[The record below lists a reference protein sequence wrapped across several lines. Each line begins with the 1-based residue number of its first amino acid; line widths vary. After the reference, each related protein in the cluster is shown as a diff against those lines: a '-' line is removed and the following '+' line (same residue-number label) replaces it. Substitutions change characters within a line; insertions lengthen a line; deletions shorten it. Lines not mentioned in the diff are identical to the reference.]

1 MTKTFKRIADRLVNS
16 PRRLWGISFLLFVV
30 LGSAWSLSTPMGGSP
45 DEYAHLVRAA
55 AVARGQVNG
64 TEVMVKH
71 QVAGMDGQF
80 AETGVQLPE
89 WYRELSTRHSC
100 YAFQQWQSADCAPAL
115 GSSEKTVEVTTA
127 AGRYNP
133 LYYAVV
139 GWPSLLVSGELG
151 LYLMRLVSAM
161 FCAGL
166 LASAV
171 VAAAEWRRR
180 GIMIA
185 GLLAALTPTTL
196 YMGGMVNPSGPEIA
210 AGVLVWSAALPMFM
224 TPDRALLNR
233 RLLRLGIGGLVL
245 INIRPLGLV
254 WFAGAVVCALLLAQR
269 SAVRMVVRTR
279 ATWLW
284 GLLLLAGTGVAMA
297 WAMAHPDHS
306 VIQIPDWFTPLN
318 AARRTFDN
326 SLVYIHQMIG
336 DFGWLDTPAPAI
348 TWLLWPAAVILLIL
362 LALCFGRPRQAFVVL
377 AIMVA
382 LVLVPVAAQASQ
394 ATKIGMVWQ
403 GRYLLPFMVGLPM
416 AAAAVA
422 ALRVPSGGLPWRRLI
437 GWMALTLTVA
447 NVAAFVWTLRRN
459 TVGTAGAFFI
469 HPAHWSPPG
478 SWLLW
483 LLAYG
488 LGATGLAVIALAGD
502 RAPSATAP
510 APHPPVDGE
519 RVLRRA
525 DDRRATPVG

>member
-16 PRRLWGISFLLFVV
+16 PRRLWGISFLLFVL
-30 LGSAWSLSTPMGGSP
+30 LGSAWSVSTPMGGSP

-55 AVARGQVNG
+55 AVARGQLNG

-71 QVAGMDGQF
+71 QVAGMDGRF

-89 WYRELSTRHSC
+89 WYRELSTRHTC

-115 GSSEKTVEVTTA
+115 GSSEKIVEVTTA

-133 LYYAVV
+133 LYYTLV
-139 GWPSLLVSGELG
+139 GWPSRIVSGEPG
-151 LYLMRLVSAM
+151 LYLMRLASAV
-161 FCAGL
+161 FCAAL

-180 GIMIA
+180 GIVIA

-196 YMGGMVNPSGPEIA
+196 YMGGVVNPSGPEIA

-224 TPDRALLNR
+224 APDRALLNR
-233 RLLRLGIGGLVL
+233 RLLRLAVGGLVL

-254 WFAGAVVCALLLAQR
+254 WFAGAVACALLLTQR
-269 SAVRMVVRTR
+269 SAIRMVVRTR
-279 ATWLW
+279 ATWVCAAV
-284 GLLLLAGTGVAMA
+284 LAASTGVAMA
-297 WAMAHPDHS
+297 WSMAHPDNS
-306 VIQIPDWFTPLN
+306 VIEIPDWFTPLN
-318 AARRTFDN
+318 AARLTFDH
-326 SLVYIHQMIG
+326 SLIFIHQMIG

-348 TWLLWPAAVILLIL
+348 TWLLWPAAIILLIL
-362 LALCFGRPRQAFVVL
+362 LALCFGRPRQALVVI

-382 LVLVPVAAQASQ
+382 LIAVPVAAQSIQAS
-394 ATKIGMVWQ
+394 KLGMVWQ

-416 AAAAVA
+416 TAAAVA

-447 NVAAFVWTLRRN
+447 NVSAFLWTLRRN
-459 TVGTAGAFFI
+459 AVGDGGSFFI

-478 SWLLW
+478 TWLLW
-483 LLAYG
+483 LLVYG
-488 LGATGLAVIALAGD
+488 IGATGLAVIALAGD
-502 RAPSATAP
+502 RAPA
-510 APHPPVDGE
+510 PPVTPRPPADGE
-519 RVLRRA
+519 RSVRSVGHRPMS
-525 DDRRATPVG
+525 PVG